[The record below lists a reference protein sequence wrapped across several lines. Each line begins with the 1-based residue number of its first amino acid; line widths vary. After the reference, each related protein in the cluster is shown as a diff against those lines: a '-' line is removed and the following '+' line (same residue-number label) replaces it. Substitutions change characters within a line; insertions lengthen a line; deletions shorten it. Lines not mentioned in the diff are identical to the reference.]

1 MNTLEN
7 TYNYNDLASL
17 NQITQK
23 GREDEK
29 GALKEVSRQYESM
42 FVRMMLKSMR
52 DANAV
57 FEEGNPLNSN
67 ESKFYRDM
75 FDDQLALS
83 LSKGQGMGLADS
95 IFRQLS
101 AQLASDEDKKDNRI
115 INLGDINNPK
125 ETSNLRPDPIPFIK
139 PNQNEVKLLNEFKN
153 SSDATNFKS
162 LSNETVI
169 EEKVKEPV
177 DIITSESNPIEKK
190 SAFNS
195 PEEFV
200 EKLWP
205 VAKEFAAKQ
214 GINPQAVIA
223 QAALETGWGKHI
235 IHKSNGESSHNLFG
249 IKADSRWKGSVAKV
263 DTLEFRD
270 GIAQK
275 ERASFRVYD
284 SYEDSLKDY
293 LKFIHGNARY
303 SDAVSGGQDIDHYTK
318 ELQNAGYATDPK
330 YAQKIQ
336 RIAKGQLLNSA
347 INQVKRG

>member
-83 LSKGQGMGLADS
+83 LSKGKGMGLADS

-101 AQLASDEDKKDNRI
+101 AQLAENESSSDDAKIMNLNDIEKNRE
-115 INLGDINNPK
+115 INN
-125 ETSNLRPDPIPFIK
+125 LRSKALPF
-139 PNQNEVKLLNEFKN
+139 
-153 SSDATNFKS
+153 DATHLKELKNIPV
-162 LSNETVI
+162 TQVI
-169 EEKVKEPV
+169 NVQ
-177 DIITSESNPIEKK
+177 DKK
-190 SAFNS
+190 SAIEAVHIESVNTLPPVTKNVEKKQSFDT

-200 EKLWP
+200 EKIWP
-205 VAKEFAAKQ
+205 IAKEFSDKK
-214 GINPQAVIA
+214 GINPQAIIA

-235 IHKSNGESSHNLFG
+235 IHQSSGDSSHNLFG
-249 IKADSRWKGSVAKV
+249 IKADSRWKGDVAKV

-270 GIAQK
+270 GIAKK
-275 ERASFRVYD
+275 ERAPFRVYE
-284 SYEDSLKDY
+284 SYEDSIKDY
-293 LKFIHGNARY
+293 LEFVHSNARY
-303 SDAVSGGQDIDHYTK
+303 KDAVTAGQDIDHYTK
-318 ELQNAGYATDPK
+318 ELQRAGYATDPK

-336 RIAKGQLLNSA
+336 RIAKGHLLNSA
-347 INQVKRG
+347 INQVNRG